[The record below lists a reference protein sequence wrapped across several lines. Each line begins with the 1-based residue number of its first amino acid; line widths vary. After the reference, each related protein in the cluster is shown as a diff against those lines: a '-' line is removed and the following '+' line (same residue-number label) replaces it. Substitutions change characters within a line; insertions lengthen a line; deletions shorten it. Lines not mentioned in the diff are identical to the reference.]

1 MGRLD
6 SRHFGKGPDLIMIIF
21 NLGLILNHDKIVNCY
36 QADHDWL
43 TAYLVIN
50 YGVSVFCLNVV
61 RPFVNIAH

>member
-50 YGVSVFCLNVV
+50 YGVSVFV
-61 RPFVNIAH
+61 